1 MKCCIV
7 DANVVGVVFGEDPPP
22 AGVALFRWIQ
32 QQEGGLVV
40 GGKLAEELRVE
51 STLKRQPRF
60 GTNSDAKRF
69 ADWLRQAW
77 QLGRVKNLDLD
88 AKSYAAIRERT
99 EALDNSGGLRSDDP
113 HMVALAI
120 ESGAR
125 LLYSHDQR
133 LQQDFRDPSLVNN
146 PRGKVYSSAVSRQL
160 TNEHRRLMR
169 EAPTCG

>member
-7 DANVVGVVFGEDPPP
+7 DANVVGVVFGEEPPP
-22 AGVALFRWIQ
+22 AGVALFRWVQ
-32 QQEGGLVV
+32 LQEGSLVV

-51 STLKRQPRF
+51 STLKRQVRI

-77 QLGRVKNLDLD
+77 QLGRVRNLDLD
-88 AKSYAAIRERT
+88 EKSYKAVRRRT
-99 EALDNSGGLRSDDP
+99 ETLDSSGEVRSDDP
-113 HMVALAI
+113 HIVALAI

-125 LLYSHDQR
+125 LLYSHDQS
-133 LQQDFRDPSLVNN
+133 LQQDFRDASLVNN
-146 PRGKVYSSAVSRQL
+146 PRGKVYSTAVSREL
-160 TNEHRRLMR
+160 TNGHRRLLR